1 MKAEN
6 NSNNNIGQKK
16 KKKKKKKP
24 PTFNNLITI
33 ASHFQQDASAT
44 IRRGEGAWNLK
55 FERET

>member
-6 NSNNNIGQKK
+6 NSNNNIGP
-16 KKKKKKKP
+16 KKKKKP
-24 PTFNNLITI
+24 STFNNLITI